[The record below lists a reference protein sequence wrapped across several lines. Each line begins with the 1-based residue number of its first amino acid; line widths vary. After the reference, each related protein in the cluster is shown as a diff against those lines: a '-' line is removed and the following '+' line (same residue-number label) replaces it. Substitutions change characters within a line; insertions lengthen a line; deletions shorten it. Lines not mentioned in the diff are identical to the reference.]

1 MGGPLWLW
9 QWGFLPSCDRWGV
22 LPSCDRWGGSS
33 LAVKWGVLSGCDSRG
48 SSLAVTGGGFSLA
61 VTGGGS
67 SLAVKWG
74 VLSGCNSGGSSL
86 AVAVGGPLWLGCSGF
101 SSQWLLLLWRVGS
114 RACMKPSVVV
124 GHGRRCPVARGIF
137 PDQGLNPCPL
147 HWQAVSYHWTTGEMW
162 ECGILKYHKI
172 LCSS

>member
-1 MGGPLWLW
+1 M
-9 QWGFLPSCDRWGV
+9 
-22 LPSCDRWGGSS
+22 GGSS
-33 LAVKWGVLSGCDSRG
+33 LAVKWGVLSGCDS
-48 SSLAVTGGGFSLA
+48 
-61 VTGGGS
+61 GGS
-67 SLAVKWG
+67 SLAVAG
-74 VLSGCNSGGSSL
+74 GGSSL

-101 SSQWLLLLWRVGS
+101 SSQWLLLLWRVCS

-147 HWQAVSYHWTTGEMW
+147 HWQAVSYHWTTGEVW

-172 LCSS
+172 LCSSWKSSCFSWPKIPSVAESLVNFFPPRFWKIWWCLVAESFW